1 MGVVRGDFEKV
12 LAVQQ
17 GPRAARLSA
26 DVPDVGAPLRLLAP
40 ALRAWGDVFGKL
52 AATGTDYTR
61 RKNMAE
67 MEMTN
72 ERAKWKSAQS
82 ALSDVE
88 ERGAAWKTKM
98 EAGPLSR
105 EDQSQ
110 YEAWSMER
118 DAAAQAVKRAQGRV
132 NMAEQRWKKTGF
144 FGWKGTPDWT
154 NEGMGPN

>member
-40 ALRAWGDVFGKL
+40 ALKAWGDVFGKL
-52 AATGTDYTR
+52 ASVGTDYTR

-67 MEMTN
+67 AEMTK
-72 ERAKWKSAQS
+72 ERADWKTASS
-82 ALSDVE
+82 ALADVE
-88 ERGAAWKTKM
+88 ARGAGFKAKM
-98 EAGPLSR
+98 DAGPLSR
-105 EDQSQ
+105 DDQAQ
-110 YEAWSMER
+110 YEAWSRER

-132 NMAEQRWKKTGF
+132 NMAEQRWKRTGF
-144 FGWKGTPDWT
+144 FGWNGTPDWT
-154 NEGMGPN
+154 NDGMGPK